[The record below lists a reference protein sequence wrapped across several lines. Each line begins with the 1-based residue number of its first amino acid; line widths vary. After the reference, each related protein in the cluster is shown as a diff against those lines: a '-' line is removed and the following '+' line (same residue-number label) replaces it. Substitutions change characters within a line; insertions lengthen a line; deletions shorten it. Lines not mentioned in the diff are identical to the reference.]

1 MSARPEK
8 QPLNPA
14 GFLATQDLKER
25 GWTAALIAKF
35 LGTHDA
41 TRPNGLKMGRRK
53 LPPVK
58 LYTEARVEE
67 AERDENFLIGQARAA
82 DARERAE
89 KARAAR
95 NQARAALLEAAA
107 SSYRPTIHPEPLRK
121 GAVKKAR
128 EPYLPKLEE
137 LQARLEGEIGKVS
150 AQESATLAA
159 LLRARLDAALA
170 AAYDWY
176 PDPAAKKKEVQATSE
191 KAKPGN
197 AKASDWRKWD
207 WD

>member
-1 MSARPEK
+1 MSAKPEK
-8 QPLNPA
+8 VPLNPA

-35 LGTHDA
+35 LGTHDG

-58 LYTEARVEE
+58 LYAEARVEE

-89 KARAAR
+89 KAKAAR
-95 NQARAALLEAAA
+95 NLARAALLEAAA
-107 SSYRPTIHPEPLRK
+107 TSYRPVIHPEPLRK

-137 LQARLEGEIGKVS
+137 LQARLEAEIGKVS
-150 AQESATLAA
+150 AQDSATLAA

-176 PDPAAKKKEVQATSE
+176 PDPAAKKREPEAKSG
-191 KAKPGN
+191 KAGK